1 MAEPVIA
8 RPRWR
13 DTRILRAVHLM
24 LAAERREVSPVLD
37 GARLE
42 KALTAPRAL
51 VQAGNPDPVR
61 LAASYAAAAARAL
74 TDGSG
79 AFALATL
86 ETVLRL
92 NGLTLEASEA
102 EAAGVVGDFAS
113 GAISLTEL
121 ETWARSKSAR
131 L

>member
-1 MAEPVIA
+1 
-8 RPRWR
+8 
-13 DTRILRAVHLM
+13 
-24 LAAERREVSPVLD
+24 
-37 GARLE
+37 
-42 KALTAPRAL
+42 
-51 VQAGNPDPVR
+51 
-61 LAASYAAAAARAL
+61 
-74 TDGSG
+74 
-79 AFALATL
+79 LATL